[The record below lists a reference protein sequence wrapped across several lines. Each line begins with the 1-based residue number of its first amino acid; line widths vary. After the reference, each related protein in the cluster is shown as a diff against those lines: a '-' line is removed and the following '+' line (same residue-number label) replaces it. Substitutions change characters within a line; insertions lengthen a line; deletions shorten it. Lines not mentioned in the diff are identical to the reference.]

1 MAQGFVISP
10 LPSPAAIGALI
21 ESEKEVKK
29 WITIED
35 HRDLEG
41 LKESPA
47 TCTGTPAL
55 GIDWTLCLLSKSV
68 QLSNKSA
75 SKLLKETIGFQ
86 KKLSPYSN
94 STRDGP

>member
-1 MAQGFVISP
+1 MVQGFVISP

-68 QLSNKSA
+68 QLS
-75 SKLLKETIGFQ
+75 KLLKETIGFQ